1 MATRVGN
8 RKGIRTGLGIQA
20 GAELDL
26 KKTNCC
32 CNRRDETHHPSPS
45 LSFPSSSMSL
55 LSILSPFR
63 LHSVF
68 HPVSF
73 PPLSF
78 RYIYS
83 TCAGLTHSLLI
94 AYSVRSS
101 SPSIQY
107 LFSLSSF
114 PFLNLA
120 IIFLSLVFSRTP
132 CCISII

>member
-1 MATRVGN
+1 MATRVWN

-55 LSILSPFR
+55 LSSLLLFHFSTSICARLTLSP
-63 LHSVF
+63 HSA
-68 HPVSF
+68 P
-73 PPLSF
+73 
-78 RYIYS
+78 
-83 TCAGLTHSLLI
+83 
-94 AYSVRSS
+94 SS
-101 SPSIQY
+101 SRSIQY
-107 LFSLSSF
+107 LFFLSSF
-114 PFLNLA
+114 PYLNLA
-120 IIFLSLVFSRTP
+120 TIFLSLVLSHTP